1 MKQLQFVLPAGE
13 ELPSEHLV
21 GAGREQ
27 GRRPE
32 SVRLA
37 VQIELSLECK
47 AMKMCRQLVGAITA
61 TRSHGEEGLELRPVS
76 VDGLR
81 HKLKFRPIIILEA
94 R

>member
-27 GRRPE
+27 GRTRPE

-61 TRSHGEEGLELRPVS
+61 TWSHGEEGLELRRDS
-76 VDGLR
+76 VDVL
-81 HKLKFRPIIILEA
+81 LSLAP
-94 R
+94 

>member
-1 MKQLQFVLPAGE
+1 MKQLQFVLPAGK
-13 ELPSEHLV
+13 ELPSEYLV
-21 GAGREQ
+21 GAGRQ
-27 GRRPE
+27 PGRRRPW

-61 TRSHGEEGLELRPVS
+61 TRSHGEEGLELRPDS
-76 VDGLR
+76 VDGL
-81 HKLKFRPIIILEA
+81 HLLNIIIIILEA